1 MPTCR
6 PGIGTANVDCIDPAF
21 FRLGHDVT
29 VPCILVLLAI
39 VLRIVAIVRII
50 RWVRIRKTAPLE
62 E

>member
-1 MPTCR
+1 V
-6 PGIGTANVDCIDPAF
+6 GCIDPAF
-21 FRLGHDVT
+21 FRPGHDVT

-39 VLRIVAIVRII
+39 VLGIVAIVRII